1 MYQKSKS
8 VLSTELD
15 GEICLFHVETAN
27 YLNLNSTASFIW
39 KQINEAFSINYVIN
53 ILLDEFDIDKQTCEI
68 ETKEFISQCLNLKM
82 IESV

>member
-15 GEICLFHVETAN
+15 GEICLFHTETAK
-27 YLNLNSTASFIW
+27 YLNLNSTGSFIW
-39 KQINEAFSINYVIN
+39 KQIDETFSISYLIN
-53 ILLDEFDIDKQTCEI
+53 NLLEEFDIDKETCEL
-68 ETKEFISQCLNLKM
+68 ETKDFISQCLNLKM